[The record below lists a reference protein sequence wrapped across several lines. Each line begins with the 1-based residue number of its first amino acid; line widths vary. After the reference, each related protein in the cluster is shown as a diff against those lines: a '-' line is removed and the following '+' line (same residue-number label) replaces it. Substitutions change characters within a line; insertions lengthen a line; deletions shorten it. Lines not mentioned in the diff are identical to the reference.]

1 MTSHSSCHRVIP
13 AEALSTQALRLAST
27 RRMEDDHEYKTTA
40 GLLTGLLLCASSSAL
55 VIWLVTLLF

>member
-13 AEALSTQALRLAST
+13 AEALSTQELRLASAL
-27 RRMEDDHEYKTTA
+27 RMEEDHEYKTKA
-40 GLLTGLLLCASSSAL
+40 GLLTGLLLCAGSSAL